1 MNIYQVIG
9 AVAVGAVLGSAIG
22 VCFAQYL
29 ITRRVRT
36 LLTDLDSLQGEPESI
51 INPLLTISKDK

>member
-1 MNIYQVIG
+1 MNIYQVLG

-22 VCFAQYL
+22 VRFAQYL

-36 LLTDLDSLQGEPESI
+36 LLTAMDSLQGESEST